1 MVTPKKI
8 EEQFTSIYHY
18 ILIGCY
24 CSILFVAS
32 AMYCTIP
39 QTNRSH
45 PHSGYIPPIGF
56 SHKDSMDWF
65 TVDFPLSQSI
75 G

>member
-39 QTNRSH
+39 QTNID
-45 PHSGYIPPIGF
+45 PIPILVTSPLLVSVPKIQWIGKNCRF
-56 SHKDSMDWF
+56 SVK
-65 TVDFPLSQSI
+65 PC
-75 G
+75 